1 MCTIDISKSQ
11 NRSPRDKYVDV
22 SCRVKD
28 FNYGPDDSLSESNL
42 KDNRQEEVPHIAGQ
56 INNDLYAIPVKRRP
70 QKSPDEIDS
79 ASPDKERSDD
89 SDLPPGWEKHEG
101 VSPNYPQESG
111 ELPW

>member
-1 MCTIDISKSQ
+1 MCTVDLNKT
-11 NRSPRDKYVDV
+11 RSPRDKYVKLLFFFKEYV
-22 SCRVKD
+22 R
-28 FNYGPDDSLSESNL
+28 NYYFSISESNL

-70 QKSPDEIDS
+70 QKSPEEIDS

-101 VSPNYPQESG
+101 
-111 ELPW
+111 